1 MNNEMGQVWQ
11 ELLADITTT
20 VVAWQLLV
28 ILASLLLAWSLNGLL
43 RSHVLKHA
51 PENWKIGIGGI
62 NRILFP
68 LTSLL
73 GVYVGRFILSHWQ
86 HTGLLKLAATLLLA
100 MALIRLVVYALRYIF
115 APSGWVRTME
125 NAIASMVWIILA
137 LYLSDLLPEMVEAL
151 KDISFS
157 VGKHQVSVLLILQ
170 ALFIVLVT
178 LMIVLALYLSDL
190 LPEMVEALKDIS
202 FSVGKHQVSVLLIL
216 QALFIVLVT
225 LMIALSGS
233 RFLENKLMRAEQIN
247 MNLRVVLSKLI
258 RVSLA
263 LIALLLALS
272 AVGIDITLLSV
283 FGGALGVGLGFGLQK
298 IASNYV
304 SGFIILLDES
314 VHMGDVITVDG
325 HYGVI
330 SILRARYMVLRKLD
344 GTEVVIPNEVL
355 ITNAVINHSFTD
367 RKARVQMPVQVSYES
382 PLELAMQL
390 MQKAADNHPR
400 VLIEPAPSVLIKGFG
415 ESGIDLGLTIWIPDP
430 EEGSAAL
437 QSAIYLE
444 IWRAFQQHGISIPYP
459 QREVRILG
467 SNNSAGASAAG

>member
-125 NAIASMVWIILA
+125 NAIASMVWII
-137 LYLSDLLPEMVEAL
+137 
-151 KDISFS
+151 
-157 VGKHQVSVLLILQ
+157 
-170 ALFIVLVT
+170 
-178 LMIVLALYLSDL
+178 LALYLSDL

-382 PLELAMQL
+382 PLELAIQL

-467 SNNSAGASAAG
+467 SNNSAGASAAD

>member
-1 MNNEMGQVWQ
+1 
-11 ELLADITTT
+11 
-20 VVAWQLLV
+20 
-28 ILASLLLAWSLNGLL
+28 
-43 RSHVLKHA
+43 
-51 PENWKIGIGGI
+51 
-62 NRILFP
+62 
-68 LTSLL
+68 
-73 GVYVGRFILSHWQ
+73 
-86 HTGLLKLAATLLLA
+86 
-100 MALIRLVVYALRYIF
+100 
-115 APSGWVRTME
+115 ME
-125 NAIASMVWIILA
+125 NAIATMVWIILA
-137 LYLSDLLPEMVEAL
+137 LYLSDLLPEVVQAL

-157 VGKHQVSVLLILQ
+157 IGKHQVSVLLILQ
-170 ALFIVLVT
+170 AVFIVLGT
-178 LMIVLALYLSDL
+178 LI
-190 LPEMVEALKDIS
+190 
-202 FSVGKHQVSVLLIL
+202 
-216 QALFIVLVT
+216 
-225 LMIALSGS
+225 IALSGS

-258 RVSLA
+258 RVSLT
-263 LIALLLALS
+263 LIALLFALS

-344 GTEVVIPNEVL
+344 GTEVVIPNETL
-355 ITNAVINHSFTD
+355 ITGAVINHSFTD
-367 RKARVQMPVQVSYES
+367 RKVRLQMPVQVSYDS

-390 MQKAADNHPR
+390 MQKAAENHSR

-415 ESGIDLGLTIWIPDP
+415 ESGIDLNLTIWIPDP

-437 QSAIYLE
+437 QSAIYME

-459 QREVRILG
+459 QREIRILG
-467 SNNSAGASAAG
+467 NNNPAGASAAG